1 MMVKVEGTFSEDNQN
16 VIYIV
21 NGAQQKA
28 WMYSDNQWTDLTE
41 DFQSQW
47 DTWSSTWQGYM
58 QEFNAWSGVG
68 DFTYTVPFSGDTLKI
83 SNVQVNPQLPDS
95 LFAP

>member
-1 MMVKVEGTFSEDNQN
+1 MEGTFSSDSSN

-28 WMYSDNQWTDLTE
+28 WMYSSNQWIDLS
-41 DFQSQW
+41 DGFASQW
-47 DTWSSTWQGYM
+47 STWSSTWEGYLKDLT
-58 QEFNAWSGVG
+58 NWSGG
-68 DFTYTVPFSGDTLKI
+68 DFTYTSPVSGDTVKI
-83 SNVQVNPQLPDS
+83 YDVQINPQLPDS